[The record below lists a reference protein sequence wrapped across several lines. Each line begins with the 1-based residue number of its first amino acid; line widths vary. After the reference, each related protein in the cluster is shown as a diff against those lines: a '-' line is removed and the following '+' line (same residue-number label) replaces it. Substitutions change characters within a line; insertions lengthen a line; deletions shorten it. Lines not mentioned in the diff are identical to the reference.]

1 MALLLGDLDNL
12 AFAEDNSL
20 AMPVILLAI
29 FFAAAI
35 DVRVGL
41 VGVTDN
47 NGRGRESRFLVLVNM
62 AYLLIALALC
72 WCSGM
77 AGFNSGG
84 EPPRCSALGVL
95 KVLLAKCRQ
104 LTGQERMW
112 NKLALLLAFRYGP
125 EYKLFNSGRAVA
137 YF

>member
-47 NGRGRESRFLVLVNM
+47 NGRGRESRFLVLVNI
-62 AYLLIALALC
+62 AYLLITLALS

-84 EPPRCSALGVL
+84 SR
-95 KVLLAKCRQ
+95 
-104 LTGQERMW
+104 
-112 NKLALLLAFRYGP
+112 
-125 EYKLFNSGRAVA
+125 RAA
-137 YF
+137 AH

>member
-1 MALLLGDLDNL
+1 LDNL

-41 VGVTDN
+41 VCVTDN
-47 NGRGRESRFLVLVNM
+47 NGRGRESRFLVLVNI
-62 AYLLIALALC
+62 AYLLITLALS

-84 EPPRCSALGVL
+84 SR
-95 KVLLAKCRQ
+95 
-104 LTGQERMW
+104 
-112 NKLALLLAFRYGP
+112 
-125 EYKLFNSGRAVA
+125 RAA
-137 YF
+137 AH

>member
-1 MALLLGDLDNL
+1 MGFLCQCFEIAFGQMALLLGDLDNL

-47 NGRGRESRFLVLVNM
+47 NGRGLESRFLVLVNI
-62 AYLLIALALC
+62 AYLLIVLALS
-72 WCSGM
+72 WCPGM

-84 EPPRCSALGVL
+84 SR
-95 KVLLAKCRQ
+95 
-104 LTGQERMW
+104 
-112 NKLALLLAFRYGP
+112 
-125 EYKLFNSGRAVA
+125 RAA
-137 YF
+137 AH

>member
-20 AMPVILLAI
+20 AMPVILLTI

-47 NGRGRESRFLVLVNM
+47 NGRRRESRFLVLVNI
-62 AYLLIALALC
+62 AYLPIALALC

-84 EPPRCSALGVL
+84 GAAALQHIRRLESFAGKVQTINRPRADV
-95 KVLLAKCRQ
+95 
-104 LTGQERMW
+104 E
-112 NKLALLLAFRYGP
+112 
-125 EYKLFNSGRAVA
+125 
-137 YF
+137 